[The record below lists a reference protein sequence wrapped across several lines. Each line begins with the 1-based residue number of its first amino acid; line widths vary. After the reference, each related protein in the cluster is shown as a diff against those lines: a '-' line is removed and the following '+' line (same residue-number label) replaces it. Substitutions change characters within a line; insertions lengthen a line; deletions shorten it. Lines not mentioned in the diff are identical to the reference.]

1 MTSLAFIL
9 VFVSLFTHAYW
20 NFLLKDSGNKQIFIA
35 LSKVAEVVLFALPAV
50 YLLSLSSLN
59 FYLLG
64 VVCVGAVITFF
75 NYLFLSQAYQ
85 QGELSLAYP
94 ISRSGILFLPFL
106 AWLLIDEKMDTV
118 GWIAAILILLGTI
131 VLHLESFAPDSLKV
145 LWKNLKNRSTVYSL
159 MAAFTVAGYTLWGK
173 IAVEKMQP
181 FLYLYLYTLIVAVM
195 YALVIGVR
203 FTKSEIQS
211 EWKER
216 KFKIIQVG
224 FFNSFSYWL
233 TLIALTMSKAAYVGG
248 LRQLSV
254 VAGAFLGYRYL
265 NENIGFPRMVGILLS
280 LAGGALI
287 YFAE

>member
-1 MTSLAFIL
+1 
-9 VFVSLFTHAYW
+9 
-20 NFLLKDSGNKQIFIA
+20 
-35 LSKVAEVVLFALPAV
+35 
-50 YLLSLSSLN
+50 
-59 FYLLG
+59 
-64 VVCVGAVITFF
+64 
-75 NYLFLSQAYQ
+75 
-85 QGELSLAYP
+85 
-94 ISRSGILFLPFL
+94 
-106 AWLLIDEKMDTV
+106 MDTV

-131 VLHLESFAPDSLKV
+131 VLHLESFAPDSLKA